1 MFLEKVKKWVRG
13 EAERENDE
21 EDEGTVRWLV
31 INKKGKT
38 RRARPKELP
47 RVGIKGGVSVLN
59 GDITIPK
66 LDWSVR
72 KRAKRK

>member
-1 MFLEKVKKWVRG
+1 MEKVKKWVRG
-13 EAERENDE
+13 EAEGENDE

-47 RVGIKGGVSVLN
+47 RAGIKGGATILN

>member
-1 MFLEKVKKWVRG
+1 MEKVKKWVRG

-47 RVGIKGGVSVLN
+47 KVGIEGGVSVLN

-66 LDWSVR
+66 LDWRVR

>member
-1 MFLEKVKKWVRG
+1 MEKVKKWVRG
-13 EAERENDE
+13 EAEGENNE

-31 INKKGKT
+31 IGKHG
-38 RRARPKELP
+38 RIRKARPKELP
-47 RVGIKGGVSVLN
+47 RAGIKGGVSVLN

-66 LDWSVR
+66 LDWRVR